1 MIALACPLCRAAL
14 ERLGGEELVC
24 GAGHRFPVHF
34 GIPDLRV
41 GGDPYLSIE
50 DDLAAAR
57 RLLGSRAAGFRGM
70 LEAYYAENPKV
81 SAAQAQRFAAGAAT
95 AVDRAHVVLGAW
107 EALAARDVA
116 ASRVALDLGAG
127 TGGLSVALAQSGRH
141 VVALDAGL
149 RWLVVAAERCREAG
163 VDVQFVCANA
173 EAMPLPDGSV
183 DVVAGESVLENVQG
197 QASAVRESRRVLRA
211 RGALWLTTPNRL
223 FPGPD
228 PHVGML
234 AGGWFS
240 DAVVARYAARHGMVP
255 PRRTLLSKPEL
266 ATLLREGGFRALHC
280 AAPDVSEA
288 QRRAA
293 SPVLRA
299 AVDAYRVVRRMPI
312 AREALLWA
320 GPTILATS
328 VRD

>member
-1 MIALACPLCRAAL
+1 MIPLACPRCRAAL
-14 ERLGGEELVC
+14 ASTGGGPLAC
-24 GAGHRFPVHF
+24 ASGHQFPVHF

-41 GGDPYLSIE
+41 SGDPYLSVE
-50 DDLAAAR
+50 DDLAAAG
-57 RLLGSRAAGFRGM
+57 RLMASRGAGVRGM

-95 AVDRAHVVLGAW
+95 AADRAQVVLGAW
-107 EALAARDVA
+107 EQLAGHALPAPG
-116 ASRVALDLGAG
+116 VALDLGAG
-127 TGGLSVALAQSGRH
+127 TGGLAVALARSGRR
-141 VVALDAGL
+141 VLALDAGM

-163 VDVQFVCANA
+163 VDVQLVCANA
-173 EAMPLPDGSV
+173 EALPLPDGSV

-197 QASAVRESRRVLRA
+197 QASAVREGHRVLRA
-211 RGALWLTTPNRL
+211 AGVLWLTTPNRL

-240 DAVVARYAARHGMVP
+240 DAAVARYATRRGMVP
-255 PRRTLLSKPEL
+255 PRRTLLSRREL
-266 ATLLREGGFRALHC
+266 EQLLRSGGFRDLRC

-293 SPVLRA
+293 SPMLRI
-299 AVDAYRVVRRMPI
+299 AVDAYRVIRRMPV
-312 AREALLWA
+312 ARDALLWA
-320 GPTILATS
+320 GPTLLATA